1 MRLPKWVTRWIKDNF
16 DVEALELKCKQQ
28 EEEIARL
35 KRRIEEIR
43 YYSLPEAEREWVERV
58 YSMMEWPMFWRQ
70 RSFFVSEYLKQ
81 RDDDINREYLRQEWF
96 LPF

>member
-1 MRLPKWVTRWIKDNF
+1 MRLPKWVTRWVKDNF

-35 KRRIEEIR
+35 KRKIEEMR

-58 YSMMEWPMFWRQ
+58 YYMMGWPLFWKK

-81 RDDDINREYLRQEWF
+81 RDNDNIQSYE
-96 LPF
+96 